1 MEDMEIMEKREN
13 FGISKNSMSSM
24 LSMVMKLTEIVAF
37 LDRELRTAEVKDYP
51 NAHNGLQLEN
61 PGEVTRVACAVDA
74 CEAVIEAACEA
85 NADLLIVH
93 HGLMWQ
99 GAQRIEGAAY
109 RKLKRAMDGG
119 LAIYSSHLPLD
130 FHPRL
135 GNNALLAKALGI
147 SKTEPFIEIGVRA
160 KVNLPLADLVDR
172 VEAAVHAPVHF
183 APGGPGRVRQLG
195 IVTGGAAG
203 EIAKAAAAGV
213 DTFLTGEGSHWT
225 FAAAEELGVN
235 LIYAGHYATE
245 TFGVKALGA
254 ELLRKFKLPWAFID
268 HPSGL

>member
-1 MEDMEIMEKREN
+1 
-13 FGISKNSMSSM
+13 
-24 LSMVMKLTEIVAF
+24 MKLHEIVAF

-51 NAHNGLQLEN
+51 NAHNGLQLESA
-61 PGEVTRVACAVDA
+61 GEVTRVACAVDA
-74 CEAVIEAACEA
+74 CEAVIDAACEA
-85 NADLLIVH
+85 GADLLIVH
-93 HGLMWQ
+93 HGMLWS

-109 RKLKRAMDGG
+109 RKLKRAMDAG

-130 FHPRL
+130 LHPRL

-147 SKTEPFIEIGVRA
+147 RKTEPFLEIGARA
-160 KVNLPLADLVDR
+160 GGNWALGDLIER
-172 VEAAVHAPVHF
+172 VERAVQAPVHF
-183 APGGPGRVRQLG
+183 APGGPERVRRLG
-195 IVTGGAAG
+195 IVTGGAGG

-213 DTFLTGEGSHWT
+213 DTFLTGEGAHWT
-225 FAAAEELGVN
+225 YAAAEELGVN

-254 ELLRKFKLPWAFID
+254 ELQRKFKLSWTFID

>member
-1 MEDMEIMEKREN
+1 
-13 FGISKNSMSSM
+13 
-24 LSMVMKLTEIVAF
+24 MKLRDIVSF

-61 PGEVTRVACAVDA
+61 AGEVTRVACAVDA
-74 CEAVIEAACEA
+74 SEAVIDAASEAG
-85 NADLLIVH
+85 ADLLIVH
-93 HGLMWQ
+93 HGMLWH
-99 GAQRIEGAAY
+99 GAQRIEGALY
-109 RKLKRAMDGG
+109 RKLRRAMDAG

-130 FHPRL
+130 LHPRL

-147 SKTEPFIEIGVRA
+147 RKTAPFLDIGVRA
-160 KVNLPLADLVDR
+160 AVNLPLATLIDR
-172 VEAAVHAPVHF
+172 IEDAVQSPVHV
-183 APGGPGRVRQLG
+183 APGGPDRVRKLG
-195 IVTGGAAG
+195 IVTGGAGG
-203 EIAKAAAAGV
+203 EVAKAAAAGV
-213 DTFLTGEGSHWT
+213 DTFLTGEGTHWT

-254 ELLRKFKLPWAFID
+254 ELERKFRLPWAFID